1 MSEDFRI
8 IDRCL
13 AGEQQAFGE
22 LIDRHKEVVFS
33 LACGMLG
40 NAEEAEDITQEAFIK
55 AYRSLAGFRREA
67 SFRNWVCRIATRL
80 CLDYLRAH
88 REERKRK
95 VSFEEKEPMI
105 AGPETLLAGQTEIAA
120 AFQNLPAQF
129 RTILS
134 LRHLQ
139 ELSYQEIA
147 DLLQLPLGT
156 VKTHLRRG
164 RAALK
169 KELEKLRREE
179 SPPLR
184 GYKEA

>member
-1 MSEDFRI
+1 
-8 IDRCL
+8 
-13 AGEQQAFGE
+13 
-22 LIDRHKEVVFS
+22 
-33 LACGMLG
+33 
-40 NAEEAEDITQEAFIK
+40 
-55 AYRSLAGFRREA
+55 
-67 SFRNWVCRIATRL
+67 
-80 CLDYLRAH
+80 
-88 REERKRK
+88 